1 MATLALGQR
10 HEVRDGAVDT
20 VDEPLRL
27 GPEALRMAGQ
37 RHPAGG
43 AVEQPEAQ
51 HLLQLLDRRGQ
62 CGLGDVQPQRRGGE
76 RASLGN
82 GQETAELLEGD
93 VVTHQAGGAAG
104 DLSEFGNSGRKKVDC
119 PR

>member
-1 MATLALGQR
+1 
-10 HEVRDGAVDT
+10 
-20 VDEPLRL
+20 
-27 GPEALRMAGQ
+27 MAGQ
-37 RHPAGG
+37 RHLARG

-76 RASLGN
+76 RAGLGH

-93 VVTHQAGGAAG
+93 VVTHQAGGRRAIYQNLVIVGAKK
-104 DLSEFGNSGRKKVDC
+104 SIVHGNG
-119 PR
+119 PL